1 MRIDMSD
8 DCLTDLYGLDG
19 RSTHHEPN
27 TPARTMSIARNEPV
41 TNRPSTGQPLE
52 EASTILLLASAL
64 DPLAEE
70 ACSNLL
76 TLAPGRGR
84 DRVLAIS
91 FTKTADDRLTTWEAC
106 DAGHVPAEVGVV
118 GGPEVVPADTTC
130 DDHDV
135 EISIATVDHPGNLTQ
150 LGVAISEY
158 LDAWDDG
165 DGLAVCFHSLTTLL
179 QYADRDCVFRF
190 LNVLTRELAD
200 ADAVAHFHMD
210 PRAHDGET
218 LATLVSVFDAVIETD
233 GGEWTVSTPA

>member
-1 MRIDMSD
+1 
-8 DCLTDLYGLDG
+8 
-19 RSTHHEPN
+19 
-27 TPARTMSIARNEPV
+27 MSIARNEPV
-41 TNRPSTGQPLE
+41 TNRPPAAEPLE
-52 EASTILLLASAL
+52 DATAILLLSSAL
-64 DPLAEE
+64 DPGAGE

-76 TLAPGRGR
+76 SLAPGRGR

-91 FTKTADDRLTTWEAC
+91 FTKTADDRLATWESC
-106 DAGHVPAEVGVV
+106 GAGHVPAEVGVV
-118 GGPEVVPADTTC
+118 GGPEAVPTDTSCRGHDAD
-130 DDHDV
+130 V
-135 EISIATVDHPGNLTQ
+135 SIATVDHPGNLTQ

-210 PRAHDGET
+210 PGAHDDET
-218 LATLVSVFDAVIETD
+218 LATLVPVFDAVVETD
-233 GGEWTVSTPA
+233 GDEWTVSAPV